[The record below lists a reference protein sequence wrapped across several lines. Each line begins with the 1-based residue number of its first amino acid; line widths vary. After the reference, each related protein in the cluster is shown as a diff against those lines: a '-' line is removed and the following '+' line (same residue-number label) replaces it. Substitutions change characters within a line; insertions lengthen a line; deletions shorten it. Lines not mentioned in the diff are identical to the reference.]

1 MVIRHTVAAHRR
13 GNWDQLREF
22 DPASHFGFD
31 RAQWNAL
38 VSLPKMRPTVK
49 LSSIPLATATIVTLL
64 MLSACETTPSQ
75 PVSERLDPATA
86 TTVTVIKKPIEL
98 VGAGAH
104 GPTGNPFAFF
114 APFETDRMG
123 KRAMYLWMSAP
134 TAAGVK
140 QQQPQLICDAH
151 ALALPPLDSDIS
163 HIGLSS
169 PPYAAPV
176 PWDTQWYFQLSQDA
190 LECLV
195 AAQIVAVETYGANG
209 VPERFTVEGKDLTP
223 LKEFTSH

>member
-1 MVIRHTVAAHRR
+1 MVIRHTVAAGRR
-13 GNWDQLREF
+13 GNRDQLREF

-31 RAQWNAL
+31 GAQWKGL
-38 VSLPKMRPTVK
+38 ESVPKMRPNVK
-49 LSSIPLATATIVTLL
+49 LSSIPVATATITLL
-64 MLSACETTPSQ
+64 MLSACETTPLQ
-75 PVSERLDPATA
+75 PVSERLDPDTA

-98 VGAGAH
+98 IGAGAH

-140 QQQPQLICDAH
+140 QQQPQLICDGH
-151 ALALPPLDSDIS
+151 ALALAPLDGDIS

-169 PPYAAPV
+169 APYPAPV
-176 PWDTQWYFQLSQDA
+176 PWDTQWYFQLPQEG
-190 LECLV
+190 LECLA
-195 AAQIVAVETYGANG
+195 AAQLVAVETYGANG

>member
-1 MVIRHTVAAHRR
+1 MVIRHTVAARRR

-31 RAQWNAL
+31 GAQWKGL
-38 VSLPKMRPTVK
+38 ESVPEMRANVK
-49 LSSIPLATATIVTLL
+49 LSSIPVATATITLL

-75 PVSERLDPATA
+75 PVSERLDPDTA

-98 VGAGAH
+98 IGAGAH

-134 TAAGVK
+134 TAAAVK
-140 QQQPQLICDAH
+140 QQQPQLICDGHAV
-151 ALALPPLDSDIS
+151 ALAPLDGDIS

-169 PPYAAPV
+169 APYPAPV
-176 PWDTQWYFQLSQDA
+176 PWDTQWYFQLPQEG
-190 LECLV
+190 LECLA
-195 AAQIVAVETYGANG
+195 AAQLVAVETYGANG